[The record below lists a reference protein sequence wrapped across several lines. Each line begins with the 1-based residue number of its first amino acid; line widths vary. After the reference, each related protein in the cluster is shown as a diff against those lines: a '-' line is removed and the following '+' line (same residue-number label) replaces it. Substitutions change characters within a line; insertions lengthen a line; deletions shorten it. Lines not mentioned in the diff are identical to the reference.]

1 MKLGNLYSTRN
12 VDSLVQENKQFRD
25 EINAALN
32 KFINNDWGDTCDEDV
47 EMNNEALDSGE
58 RILAVYKTCEG
69 SVWIISEYGRSSTTI
84 LFPSEY

>member
-12 VDSLVQENKQFRD
+12 IDLLMQDNKQFKD
-25 EINAALN
+25 DINTALN

-47 EMNNEALDSGE
+47 EINNESLDAGE
-58 RILAVYKTCEG
+58 RILAVYRTCKG
-69 SVWIISEYGRSSTTI
+69 SIWIVSEYDRSSTTI

>member
-32 KFINNDWGDTCDEDV
+32 KFINNDWGDTCDEDA
-47 EMNNEALDSGE
+47 EMNHEALNSGE
-58 RILAVYKTCEG
+58 RILAVYKTCKG
-69 SVWIISEYGRSSTTI
+69 YVWIISEYGRSSTTI